1 MQGRGEGNAK
11 YERKAIISF
20 MILTNTY
27 ESNPKTT
34 VSKRFCKIH
43 VPKGVSFNFWGRLYP
58 G

>member
-11 YERKAIISF
+11 YERKTIISF

-34 VSKRFCKIH
+34 VSKRF
-43 VPKGVSFNFWGRLYP
+43 
-58 G
+58 